1 MWKRVLV
8 VLLVVPISSY
18 TVFWAS
24 VFFFSAW
31 DEAWRPA
38 WSGDGIRAEVI
49 VILPASV
56 PGSFSTE
63 LIPFSSAKGFAD
75 ENPRCTF
82 LIPINRQSEVLDQ
95 LRASQKF
102 ASITLQVKQLSENK
116 QEVLVEDMD
125 RADDVQGT
133 RYEALETQVKLKSYR
148 YVGDRDAFG
157 VAITSIVL
165 SATVHLIVLG

>member
-1 MWKRVLV
+1 MGIGV
-8 VLLVVPISSY
+8 
-18 TVFWAS
+18 
-24 VFFFSAW
+24 FFSAW

-75 ENPRCTF
+75 QNQRCTF

-125 RADDVQGT
+125 RADDVHGT
-133 RYEALETQVKLKSYR
+133 RYEALETQLKLKSYR
-148 YVGDRDAFG
+148 CVGDRDAFG

-165 SATVHLIVLG
+165 SATVHLIVLGYIGAKSILRVRKQPRK